1 MGQSASPRRRFRVV
15 YASLAGLGATA
26 AGAFV
31 GTRLASPS
39 PAVTVLD
46 TAAVAAGPTTST
58 APATTSSPTTT
69 AAAAPSTTPP
79 ASVASTTT
87 SSPPDTTATTVTANR
102 DLRRGDCVDDR
113 SGTERR
119 VSCDEPHTR
128 EVVAV
133 LDVAGLQREF
143 GTTARPDPGSPQDA
157 AVAAY
162 CAAQV
167 ASYLPRPIAPGGRF
181 RSVAW
186 LIVPEAWAR
195 EPGVECAV
203 EEYAVTTAEGFA
215 RVARTGRLQTDLPAD
230 QSLDVPAGACLDVS
244 LGRFAYV
251 ACPGGNALAL
261 GSVDWPASNDAS
273 EVGAA
278 CRALLP
284 PEQEADQ
291 GRVRS
296 TRPSEAD
303 LAAGA
308 RRSVCVLLAG

>member
-1 MGQSASPRRRFRVV
+1 M
-15 YASLAGLGATA
+15 YAFVAGLTAVA
-26 AGAFV
+26 AGAVV
-31 GTRLASPS
+31 GTRLATPS

-46 TAAVAAGPTTST
+46 TVAVAVGPTMSVAPTTAAVA
-58 APATTSSPTTT
+58 TTT
-69 AAAAPSTTPP
+69 AALPSTTPSSTTSP
-79 ASVASTTT
+79 STVAEPTTT
-87 SSPPDTTATTVTANR
+87 SSPAATTGTTVTANR

-113 SGTERR
+113 SGAERR

-133 LDVAGLQREF
+133 LDGAGLQREF
-143 GTTARPDPGSPQDA
+143 GTTARPEPGSPQDA
-157 AVAAY
+157 AVTTY

-167 ASYLPRPIAPGGRF
+167 ASYLPRPLAPGGRF

-203 EEYAVTTAEGFA
+203 EEYAVTTAEGFSL
-215 RVARTGRLQTDLPAD
+215 VARTGRLQTDLPAD
-230 QSLDVPAGACLDVS
+230 QSLEVPAGACLDVS

-261 GSVDWPASNDAS
+261 GSVDWPVSNDAS

-284 PEQEADQ
+284 PEQEAAL

-308 RRSVCVLLAG
+308 RRAVCVLLAG